1 MIKRDKELDIQI
13 SDTFRTARNRYLLE
27 RAKNTR
33 RIQKLESDALSKNKQ
48 GGEASL
54 FDFVEANRNHPG
66 LAVWDDCQKDIS
78 RALVERGADYY
89 KINGLHIRKNL
100 VLAPDPDPEPQIN
113 GPHIRKKGGHPTIY
127 LAPGDHV
134 RGKDGCFQM
143 VVNPGVADFID
154 MERVVYTP
162 EAPVQKQKTAVKEI
176 VKKLKTPPTTGQ
188 EIIISPTTGQ
198 KMIKCPSC
206 KEYYPATRSTR
217 KYCNKSAC
225 RQAASRAARAAKEE
239 NS

>member
-1 MIKRDKELDIQI
+1 MIKSDKELDKQI

-33 RIQKLESDALSKNKQ
+33 RIQKLESDALSKYKQ
-48 GGEASL
+48 GGETCL

-66 LAVWDDCQKDIS
+66 LAVWDDCQKDAS
-78 RALVERGADYY
+78 RALVERGVDYY
-89 KINGLHIRKNL
+89 K
-100 VLAPDPDPEPQIN
+100 IN
-113 GPHIRKKGGHPTIY
+113 GPHIRKNGDVRKKGGHPTVY
-127 LAPGDHV
+127 LAPGDWV
-134 RGKDGCFQM
+134 RGKDGCFQI
-143 VVNPGVADFID
+143 VVTPGEADFID

-162 EAPVQKQKTAVKEI
+162 AVPVQEQKKAVKEI
-176 VKKLKTPPTTGQ
+176 ITPPPRG
-188 EIIISPTTGQ
+188 GQ
-198 KMIKCPSC
+198 KMIKCPIC

-225 RQAASRAARAAKEE
+225 RQAASRAARAAKKE